1 MSNLRGWALYVAAVA
16 VGLAPGLLVLSTGF
30 IARLLLRVAEMFQPK
45 AERLR
50 RQRITN
56 HDLGLATRTAHD
68 ADLLEPNGD
77 RLAVRHRLHP
87 HPPAERLKELVD

>member
-1 MSNLRGWALYVAAVA
+1 MSNLRGWAVYLAAVG

-30 IARLLLRVAEMFQPK
+30 IARLLLRVAEMFHPK
-45 AERLR
+45 AEQLR

-56 HDLGLATRTAHD
+56 HDPRLARMSANVSD
-68 ADLLEPNGD
+68 VLEPDGD
-77 RLAVRHRLHP
+77 RLAVRHRLYP